1 MKNKTENSVPD
12 RMLTTSEVADRLS
25 VSERTVFRWLEQGH
39 LKAFRAGRVLRIS
52 EVSLE
57 VFLTAS
63 MKS

>member
-1 MKNKTENSVPD
+1 MKSKAAGQVSD
-12 RMLTTSEVADRLS
+12 RMLTTSEVAERLS

-52 EVSLE
+52 EASVE

>member
-1 MKNKTENSVPD
+1 MKSKTAGQVPD

-52 EVSLE
+52 EASLE

-63 MKS
+63 MKP

>member
-1 MKNKTENSVPD
+1 MKSRAAGQMPD

-52 EVSLE
+52 EASLE
-57 VFLTAS
+57 VFLATS
-63 MKS
+63 MRP